1 MIEKEVSLMYAEC
14 EKSFNSICKRSNIN
28 LYHSYKTVLIYRINK
43 ILFLEGV
50 IQFGM
55 VEVAQVTFI
64 KM

>member
-1 MIEKEVSLMYAEC
+1 MLEVIQQY
-14 EKSFNSICKRSNIN
+14 IKRSNIN

-50 IQFGM
+50 IQFGT